1 MNPSQPLHCTQLTA
15 PYCTV
20 PYCTVLYCTVRYSAH
35 RTVLYCNTSGTSS
48 LSDLITM
55 PLYQAVLY
63 IMARFIRIPSL
74 VPSWKLGASHGDE
87 IIYLFQLTPIAEMIP
102 SKDDQKV
109 SREIVE
115 MWTEF
120 ARSGQ
125 PGGSWRSAEEGS
137 DYDYFVIDK
146 LSGLRTL
153 DSLRRFENWRH

>member
-1 MNPSQPLHCTQLTA
+1 
-15 PYCTV
+15 
-20 PYCTVLYCTVRYSAH
+20 
-35 RTVLYCNTSGTSS
+35 
-48 LSDLITM
+48 M

-102 SKDDQKV
+102 SQDDQKV

-125 PGGSWRSAEEGS
+125 PGGSWSRAEEGS

-146 LSGLRTL
+146 LSGVRTL
-153 DSLRRFENWRH
+153 ESLRRFENWRQ